1 MDHAHARMVASEGER
16 LQLNPECIIVY
27 LAAVYRPFA
36 PYVTSAFDEYNSLM
50 RRATNNPP
58 SVDKGK
64 VVGLCAVWEANSV
77 RLNTTGQALSKA
89 AASLMRAR
97 KPKPTPDPKPTQEPF
112 NWTHVALLLLVTAAA
127 FLVFKNATP

>member
-1 MDHAHARMVASEGER
+1 
-16 LQLNPECIIVY
+16 
-27 LAAVYRPFA
+27 
-36 PYVTSAFDEYNSLM
+36 M

-97 KPKPTPDPKPTQEPF
+97 KPKTTPDPKPTQEPF